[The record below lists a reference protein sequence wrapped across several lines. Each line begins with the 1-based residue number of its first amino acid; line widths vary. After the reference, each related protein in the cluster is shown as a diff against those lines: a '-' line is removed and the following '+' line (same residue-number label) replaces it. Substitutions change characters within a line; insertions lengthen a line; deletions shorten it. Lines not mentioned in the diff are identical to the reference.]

1 MVNGLIQMMNLKAYV
16 ASTSQAASQ
25 DVEKVAETSS
35 DNEEWV
41 ESEDGEDMEYE
52 SVSNDDDSQ

>member
-1 MVNGLIQMMNLKAYV
+1 MINPKAYV

-35 DNEEWV
+35 DNEEQV